1 MGHLTRRHVVFLYAL
16 ESILFTLWPYVLI
29 FSPGGEKKECG
40 PDTVGSILGER
51 GADSSLIASNGTFDA
66 PTCRLPVRT

>member
-1 MGHLTRRHVVFLYAL
+1 MFAGVLQYVL
-16 ESILFTLWPYVLI
+16 SYVLI
-29 FSPGGEKKECG
+29 FSPSGEKKECG
-40 PDTVGSILGER
+40 PDIVGSILGER